1 MNESKL
7 IVISGGPG
15 AGKTTLL
22 EELRRRDYTCSAEVA
37 RQIIQEQVASDG
49 RAVPW
54 DDREEY
60 SKLMLLRSIDSWQQY
75 AAAQGTIFF
84 DRGIP
89 GTLCYVRLVGLSP
102 QLEQQ
107 LEEACRRYRYW
118 PRVFL
123 APPWQEIYET
133 DGERKQDFAEAVRTY
148 DQMIRTYLDCGYQ
161 VVPLPLV
168 SVQERADFIQ
178 QEIAKPSLQV

>member
-1 MNESKL
+1 MTESKL

-22 EELRRRDYTCSAEVA
+22 LELRRRGYRCSPEVA

-54 DDREEY
+54 DDCEEY
-60 SKLMLLRSIDSWQQY
+60 SKLMLSRSIASWREHVST
-75 AAAQGTIFF
+75 GETTFF

-89 GTLCYVRLVGLSP
+89 DTLCYVRLVGLSS

-107 LEEACRRYRYW
+107 VVEACRMYRYGS
-118 PRVFL
+118 RVFL
-123 APPWQEIYET
+123 APPWPEIYET
-133 DGERKQDFAEAVRTY
+133 DAERKQNFSEAIRTY
-148 DQMIRTYLDCGYQ
+148 DLMVHTYRECGYD

-168 SVQERADFIQ
+168 SVEKRADFVL
-178 QEIAKPSLQV
+178 QEIAKG

>member
-22 EELRRRDYTCSAEVA
+22 EELRRRGYTCSAEVA
-37 RQIIQEQVASDG
+37 RKIIQEQVASDG

-60 SKLMLLRSIDSWQQY
+60 SKLMLLRSIDSWQEH

-89 GTLCYVRLVGLSP
+89 DALCYVRLVGLSS
-102 QLEQQ
+102 QLGSTGVGNSWK
-107 LEEACRRYRYW
+107 RRMYFQRS
-118 PRVFL
+118 
-123 APPWQEIYET
+123 
-133 DGERKQDFAEAVRTY
+133 VR
-148 DQMIRTYLDCGYQ
+148 
-161 VVPLPLV
+161 
-168 SVQERADFIQ
+168 
-178 QEIAKPSLQV
+178 IARMGS

>member
-1 MNESKL
+1 MSESKL

-22 EELRRRDYTCSAEVA
+22 EELRRRGYTCSDEVA

-60 SKLMLLRSIDSWQQY
+60 SKLMLLRSIDSWQEY
-75 AAAQGTIFF
+75 AADQGTIFF

-89 GTLCYVRLVGLSP
+89 DTLCYVRLVGLPS

-107 LEEACRRYRYW
+107 LKEACHRYRYW
-118 PRVFL
+118 HRVFL

-133 DGERKQDFAEAVRTY
+133 DAERRQDFAEAVRTY
-148 DQMIRTYLDCGYQ
+148 DQMARTYFECGYQ
-161 VVPLPLV
+161 VIPLPLV
-168 SVQERADFIQ
+168 PVEERADFILQ
-178 QEIAKPSLQV
+178 QIAVP